1 MDPAHARE
9 LLAQERARIER
20 ELASLER
27 EGAIG
32 ASDRREPGDEGSE
45 DLYEEEVSQGRREEL
60 RDELAAVARA
70 EERLAAGTYG
80 RSVESGEP
88 IPDARLEALPAAER
102 TVAEDERYG
111 RG

>member
-9 LLAQERARIER
+9 LLTQERARIER

-27 EGAIG
+27 EGAVG
-32 ASDRREPGDEGSE
+32 DTGRSEPGDEGSE
-45 DLYEEEVSQGRREEL
+45 ELYEEEVSQGRDEEL
-60 RDELAAVARA
+60 RDELAAVSRA

-102 TVAEDERYG
+102 SVAEDERYR